1 MEGVFLFLLVI
12 AGIAIAAVG
21 FCAWVLVV
29 IIRGIFGLIKP
40 KSSQPPRRAGN
51 EAVQVCNNAQ
61 CRCAN
66 PAHARFCRRCGKSL
80 PSLLRVVAGRA
91 AVL

>member
-1 MEGVFLFLLVI
+1 MEGLVLFLLVL

-21 FCAWVLVV
+21 FCAWVVVV
-29 IIRGIFGLIKP
+29 IVRGIFGLMKP
-40 KSSQPPRRAGN
+40 KQSQPPRRSLN

-80 PSLLRVVAGRA
+80 PSLLRVVSGRA